1 LLSIVR
7 ESGPVPSRITNKNKG
22 EDMST
27 IEQTK
32 SQSVKESESQ
42 SVEVQALALIDL
54 LEGASTHASKDKS
67 LRALN
72 SVQLE
77 SEGAGYLVARS
88 TDRYRLI
95 EGKIE
100 VEYGQLSPS
109 LIALDDVKRV
119 IAIAKEGKVSGKVS
133 ITRIADLLTVSING
147 CAITLTLLDANYP
160 TTFDDLLNKSEREQL
175 GEIAFNPAL
184 FADYAKIAG
193 KGNAVRVEFTGKGKP
208 YIIHLP
214 VTKVEW
220 RALLM
225 PMRVI

>member
-1 LLSIVR
+1 MR
-7 ESGPVPSRITNKNKG
+7 ESGPVPSRITKRIKG
-22 EDMST
+22 EYMST

-32 SQSVKESESQ
+32 SQSVRESESQ
-42 SVEVQALALIDL
+42 SVEVQALALIEL
-54 LEGASTHASKDKS
+54 LEGTSTHASKDKS
-67 LRALN
+67 LHALN
-72 SVQLE
+72 SVQIE
-77 SEGAGYLVARS
+77 SAGAGYLMARS

-147 CAITLTLLDANYP
+147 SAITLTLLDANYP
-160 TTFDDLLNKSEREQL
+160 ATFNDLLNKSEREQL
-175 GEIAFNPAL
+175 GEIAFNPAY

-193 KGNAVRVEFTGKGKP
+193 KGNAVRVEFMGKGKP
-208 YIIHLP
+208 IIIHLP

>member
-1 LLSIVR
+1 
-7 ESGPVPSRITNKNKG
+7 
-22 EDMST
+22 MST
-27 IEQTK
+27 VQETK
-32 SQSVKESESQ
+32 SVTDT
-42 SVEVQALALIDL
+42 VELENSALVEL
-54 LEGASTHASKDKS
+54 LEGAITHADKGANA
-67 LRALN
+67 LHALN

-77 SEGAGYLVARS
+77 GEGAGYLVARA

-100 VEYGQLSPS
+100 VEHGQLSKS
-109 LIALDDVKRV
+109 LLSLADVKRV
-119 IAIAKEGKVSGKVS
+119 IELAKSNKVSRV
-133 ITRIADLLTVSING
+133 TLNRIGDLLTVSVSG
-147 CAITLTLLDANYP
+147 SSITVQLLDANYP
-160 TTFDDLLNKSEREQL
+160 ATFDDLLNKSEREPL

-184 FADYAKIAG
+184 FADYGKIAG

-208 YIIHLP
+208 MMIHLP

>member
-1 LLSIVR
+1 MTTAQ
-7 ESGPVPSRITNKNKG
+7 ENK
-22 EDMST
+22 
-27 IEQTK
+27 IQTDT
-32 SQSVKESESQ
+32 
-42 SVEVQALALIDL
+42 VELQNSALVEL
-54 LEGASTHASKDKS
+54 LEGAGTHSSKDKS
-67 LRALN
+67 LYALN

-77 SEGAGYLVARS
+77 SEGAGYLVARA

-100 VEYGQLSPS
+100 TEHGQLSPS
-109 LIALDDVKRV
+109 LISLADVKRV
-119 IAIAKEGKVSGKVS
+119 IELAKSNKVSRV
-133 ITRIADLLTVSING
+133 TLNRIGDLLTVSVSG
-147 CAITLTLLDANYP
+147 SSITVQLLDANYP
-160 TTFDDLLNKSEREQL
+160 KTFDDLLNKSEREPL

-208 YIIHLP
+208 MIIHLP
-214 VTKVEW
+214 ITKVEW

>member
-1 LLSIVR
+1 MTTVQ
-7 ESGPVPSRITNKNKG
+7 ESKILT
-22 EDMST
+22 DT
-27 IEQTK
+27 
-32 SQSVKESESQ
+32 
-42 SVEVQALALIDL
+42 VEVENATLIEL

-67 LRALN
+67 LYALN

-77 SEGAGYLVARS
+77 GEGAGYLVARA

-100 VEYGQLSPS
+100 VEHGQLSKS
-109 LIALDDVKRV
+109 LLSLSDVKRV
-119 IAIAKEGKVSGKVS
+119 IELAKSNKVSRV
-133 ITRIADLLTVSING
+133 TLNRIGDLLTVSVSG
-147 CAITLTLLDANYP
+147 SSITVQLLEANYP
-160 TTFDDLLNKSEREQL
+160 ATFDDLLNKSEREPL

-184 FADYAKIAG
+184 FADYGKIAG
-193 KGNAVRVEFTGKGKP
+193 KGNAVRVEFMGKGKP
-208 YIIHLP
+208 MMIHLP

>member
-1 LLSIVR
+1 
-7 ESGPVPSRITNKNKG
+7 
-22 EDMST
+22 MST
-27 IEQTK
+27 VQETK
-32 SQSVKESESQ
+32 TVTDT
-42 SVEVQALALIDL
+42 VELENSALVEL

-67 LRALN
+67 LYALN

-77 SEGAGYLVARS
+77 GEGAGYLVARA

-100 VEYGQLSPS
+100 VEHGQLSKS
-109 LIALDDVKRV
+109 LLSLADVKRV
-119 IAIAKEGKVSGKVS
+119 IELAKSNKVSRV
-133 ITRIADLLTVSING
+133 TLNRIGDLLTVSVSG
-147 CAITLTLLDANYP
+147 SSITVQLLDANYP
-160 TTFDDLLNKSEREQL
+160 ATFDDLLNKSEREPL

-208 YIIHLP
+208 MVIHLP
-214 VTKVEW
+214 ATKVEW

-225 PMRVI
+225 PMRYVG